1 MYLKYFLAPASLL
14 SFLCALLLFASIKQ
28 DERILDKAIA
38 GQITAQ
44 PNPGEL
50 VAELNRWVYNNQ
62 GFAKNKEYF
71 IFRELGPTP
80 VQVLQSGGDCSDKSR
95 LLAALLRRFDMDAT
109 LVMLHACEGC
119 KATHTVVEAR
129 YESGRMAADP
139 VYDMV
144 FPAGNGK
151 FYGIRDLREDPSKL
165 LSRHHE
171 LVAQRGPADRIG
183 SYKRETESYSW
194 PKTINWDK
202 NVVLQSVAAVMEM
215 TGTDPYLVMRPHF
228 LEDPKLF
235 LMYLSLFFGVTT
247 GCGAW
252 LLRKKAGS
260 ARPLELAREAARRG

>member
-1 MYLKYFLAPASLL
+1 MYLRYFLAPVSLL

-44 PNPGEL
+44 PNSGEL
-50 VAELNRWVYNNQ
+50 VEELNRWVYNNQ

-80 VQVLQSGGDCSDKSR
+80 VQVLRSGGDCSDKSR
-95 LLAALLRRFDMDAT
+95 LLAALLRRFDMDST
-109 LVMLHACEGC
+109 LVMLHACEEC
-119 KATHTVVEAR
+119 EATHTVIEAR
-129 YESGRMAADP
+129 YENGRMAADP
-139 VYDMV
+139 VFDIV

-151 FYGIRDLREDPSKL
+151 FYGIKDLREDPSKL

-171 LVAQRGPADRIG
+171 LVAQRGAANKIVF
-183 SYKRETESYSW
+183 YKRETESYSW

-215 TGTDPYLVMRPHF
+215 GGTDPYLVMRPHF

-235 LMYLSLFFGVTT
+235 LMYLSLIFGVTT

-260 ARPLELAREAARRG
+260 ARPL